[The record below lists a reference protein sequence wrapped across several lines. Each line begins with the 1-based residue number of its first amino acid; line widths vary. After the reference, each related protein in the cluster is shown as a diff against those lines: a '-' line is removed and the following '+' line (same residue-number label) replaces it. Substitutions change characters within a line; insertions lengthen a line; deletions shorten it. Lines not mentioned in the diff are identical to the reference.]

1 MGIVNESTDKEL
13 INVSDPKN
21 LGELSQQIKKVSE
34 AMIEEVNKVKNVPQ
48 RLNEWVNPNKDALA
62 TEVMKSCDDLI
73 KLIESLQSFGDVGV
87 QTATL
92 LNETD
97 AAVASAINNNA
108 SA

>member
-1 MGIVNESTDKEL
+1 MGVVNESSDKEL
-13 INVSDPKN
+13 INVSDPDN
-21 LGELSQQIKKVSE
+21 LGELSQQIRKISE
-34 AMIEEVNKVKNVPQ
+34 QMIDEVNKIKKVPE
-48 RLNEWVNPNKDALA
+48 RLNEWVNSNKDALV
-62 TEVMKSCDDLI
+62 TEVLKSSDDLI
-73 KLIESLQSFGDVGV
+73 KTIESLQSFGDVGV